1 MSRKEGCGKYNKKS
15 EWKNEKMN
23 KQTKTELTKTGTDI
37 RKRN

>member
-23 KQTKTELTKTGTDI
+23 KQTKTQ
-37 RKRN
+37 N